1 MVNTYEDTLYLRDA
15 SNCPPDV
22 PLKDWLIL
30 LSDFF
35 DKYEGG
41 QTIYVLEKDNK
52 RLQEKNDTLN
62 EELQRLTEEYYQFKD
77 DVYSERIEKDMS

>member
-1 MVNTYEDTLYLRDA
+1 MNTYEDILYLREA

-41 QTIYVLEKDNK
+41 QTISLLEEENKKLEKEVK
-52 RLQEKNDTLN
+52 ELEKKIYTL
-62 EELQRLTEEYYQFKD
+62 TYD
-77 DVYSERIEKDMS
+77 DGSMFGRGKYE